1 MDNREI
7 EIDRKLKLIEKER
20 QEFKQDKLC
29 SLKIERTICQIKN
42 QYEMEQED
50 FRSLCQREQLKALNF
65 VLEAQ
70 YLKAHYE

>member
-20 QEFKQDKLC
+20 HEFKQDKLC
-29 SLKIERTICQIKN
+29 SLKIEKMILHIKN

-50 FRSLCQREQLKALNF
+50 FRSLCHREQLKALNY
-65 VLEAQ
+65 VSEAQ